1 MAKNN
6 LDLIYI
12 CSENARLKIRD
23 AASFFKKS
31 PQLLKYS
38 LRTLE
43 KESMVSNPYTIF
55 DYSYLGL
62 ILFRVYFKGGYI
74 GEQDKSMIL
83 EKLSQNPYV
92 STIYEL
98 SGEFDLVIEMES
110 PNPSRFN
117 KELKKLANLIPTLDN
132 YKIVL
137 NLVSHIY
144 PRTYLL
150 SNQSSILNIQPEII
164 VGGDRAVENFKP
176 EELKIMKI
184 FLEHPKVRM
193 TSLAKLAGLNVK
205 TATAI
210 FRNLQKRRII
220 RGFKYLIDVERLGVY
235 KFRLILKLH
244 NLSQEREAQLMDLLL
259 KTKEVV
265 QVNKTVGDWD
275 LEVDVESLDKIKI
288 RHFVTQLKESFKDI
302 IEYFNMIEF
311 YQYYERSYLP
321 RHLFLPEG

>member
-1 MAKNN
+1 MAKRD
-6 LDLIYI
+6 LDLIYL
-12 CSENARLKIRD
+12 CSEDARLRIKD
-23 AASFFKKS
+23 AAVFLKKS
-31 PQLLKYS
+31 PQRLKYA
-38 LRTLE
+38 LKTLE
-43 KESMVSNPYTIF
+43 KEGMISSPYAIF
-55 DYSYLGL
+55 DYSYFGL

-74 GEQDKSMIL
+74 GELDKTVIL
-83 EKLSQNPYV
+83 EKLGQNPYV

-98 SGEFDLVIEMES
+98 SGEFDLVIEMQS

-137 NLVSHIY
+137 NLVSHLY
-144 PRTYLL
+144 PRAYLL
-150 SNQSSILNIQPEII
+150 ARQNIVLNVQPEII
-164 VGGDRAVENFKP
+164 LGGDRAVENFRP

-184 FLEHPKVRM
+184 FLEHPKIRM

-210 FRNLQKRRII
+210 FRNLQRRKII

-235 KFRLILKLH
+235 KFRLIMKLH
-244 NLSQEREAQLMDLLL
+244 NLSQEREAQMMDLLL

-275 LEVDVESLDKIKI
+275 LEVDVESLEKIRI
-288 RHFVTQLKESFKDI
+288 RHFITGLREEFKDI
-302 IEYFNMIEF
+302 IEYFNVIEF
-311 YQYYERSYLP
+311 YQYYERSCLP
-321 RHLFLPEG
+321 RYLFQES